1 MSNVEKIVINNKE
14 YQVKIAITDEDKE
27 TGFQNIKYLPE
38 NEGMLFIFNPPE
50 DVSFWM
56 KDTELELDIV
66 FINEEFEV
74 VKVVKGEPNSEE
86 AHTAEDIAYVLEVNT
101 GSGIKE
107 GDELEFESDEDED
120 EKIKE
125 NMYVLNENGEVQ
137 MILEGGE
144 RIFSR
149 DNTKK
154 LIKFAKKAAKSN
166 KDSDYRILG
175 NRLFKFLSIQD
186 NNEPEYV
193 QGK

>member
-1 MSNVEKIVINNKE
+1 MEKIVINNKE